1 MRAPPLLLAVLLALV
16 FSVHDDAAVAASCVF
31 GGAVPHASAGLVY
44 HGEEQQPYQTNIVFL
59 DQGPDDAAPTQ
70 KSAPAGGSMTPHDEY
85 RLHAFAASPPAA
97 GAPEM
102 SEIGDKQQPPIAQ
115 PAQQDRGEA
124 CRSPLQNGIRVIC
137 TSLPFGLGRGMVA
150 DAAAVE
156 ALRPHA
162 AAGPGQPAEGEG
174 GHCEEEQRAQARQPS
189 MPDTTTASI
198 FDSESASMEE
208 VCPHVTCYSRGCAT
222 TGDGGLVLGVPQVAS
237 PAPPRRPQAV
247 ASDSLSLDL
256 PSSETRDGDETYEST
271 GMTCE
276 SHSTLGAQSSECD
289 PAQPRAGMGV
299 HPPSTPS
306 RYVKQVADAQ
316 ACPATTPAE
325 AEAAMRAPHHSG
337 IHHGGTHHSGTPTTR
352 ETPSPYV
359 KQVGDPHATSPPE
372 IAHGHTG
379 QTSTQRCVRW
389 WRRLGP
395 TQSTFREHETQDAS
409 AQGASADG
417 VVVVEGGGRPGDV
430 DELAKV
436 ALLLRIMLGECR
448 SWGGEGERET

>member
-156 ALRPHA
+156 AFRPHA

-256 PSSETRDGDETYEST
+256 PSSETRRS
-271 GMTCE
+271 
-276 SHSTLGAQSSECD
+276 SRLVLAAQLS
-289 PAQPRAGMGV
+289 
-299 HPPSTPS
+299 
-306 RYVKQVADAQ
+306 
-316 ACPATTPAE
+316 
-325 AEAAMRAPHHSG
+325 
-337 IHHGGTHHSGTPTTR
+337 
-352 ETPSPYV
+352 
-359 KQVGDPHATSPPE
+359 
-372 IAHGHTG
+372 G
-379 QTSTQRCVRW
+379 QTTVSCGSLLTGRRDPPPRSTAC
-389 WRRLGP
+389 
-395 TQSTFREHETQDAS
+395 
-409 AQGASADG
+409 GAWT
-417 VVVVEGGGRPGDV
+417 R
-430 DELAKV
+430 
-436 ALLLRIMLGECR
+436 
-448 SWGGEGERET
+448 